1 MSLLILDTDHASL
14 FLKGHTLVC
23 DRIFQTEPDDL
34 AISIITAEEICQGW
48 LSEINKYSQA
58 AQSSRLLL
66 AYSEFEKAL
75 DFFQTIQRV
84 SFDTNAYHQFEIL
97 RHQFRRLGTRDLRIA
112 AIALSINATVITR
125 NAKDFGQ
132 IPTLSIED
140 WSTEIRINND

>member
-14 FLKGHTLVC
+14 FLKGNTLVC
-23 DRIFQTEPDDL
+23 DRLLQTEPNDL

-48 LSEINKYSQA
+48 LSEINKYSQDS
-58 AQSSRLLL
+58 QSSRLLL
-66 AYSEFEKAL
+66 AYSELEKAL

-84 SFDTNAYHQFEIL
+84 SFDTKAYNQFKIL
-97 RHQFRRLGTRDLRIA
+97 RNQFRRLGTRDLRIA

-132 IPTLSIED
+132 IPNLSIED
-140 WSTEIRINND
+140 WTTGKFSSY

>member
-14 FLKGHTLVC
+14 FLKGNTLVC
-23 DRIFQTEPDDL
+23 DRVFHTEPESL

-58 AQSSRLLL
+58 SQSSRLLL
-66 AYSEFEKAL
+66 AYAEFEKSL

-84 SFDTNAYHQFEIL
+84 SFDINAYHQFEIL

-112 AIALSINATVITR
+112 AIALSINATVVTR
-125 NAKDFGQ
+125 NAKDFRQ
-132 IPTLSIED
+132 VPNLSIED
-140 WSTEIRINND
+140 WTTEIRINND

>member
-14 FLKGHTLVC
+14 FLKGNTLVC
-23 DRIFQTEPDDL
+23 DRIFQTEPDNL

-58 AQSSRLLL
+58 SQSSRLLL
-66 AYSEFEKAL
+66 AYSELEKAL
-75 DFFQTIQRV
+75 DFLQTIQRV
-84 SFDTNAYHQFEIL
+84 SFDTNAYAQFAIL
-97 RHQFRRLGTRDLRIA
+97 RQQFRRLGTRDLRIA

-132 IPTLSIED
+132 IPNLSIED
-140 WSTEIRINND
+140 WTTEKSSS

>member
-14 FLKGHTLVC
+14 FLKGNTLVC

-34 AISIITAEEICQGW
+34 AISVITAEEICQGW

-58 AQSSRLLL
+58 NQSSRLLL
-66 AYSEFEKAL
+66 AYSEFEKSL
-75 DFFQTIQRV
+75 DFFQTIQRL
-84 SFDTNAYHQFEIL
+84 SFDTNAYNQFEIL

-112 AIALSINATVITR
+112 AIALSLNATVITR

-132 IPTLSIED
+132 IPNLSIED
-140 WSTEIRINND
+140 WS

>member
-14 FLKGHTLVC
+14 FLKGNTLVC
-23 DRIFQTEPDDL
+23 DRLLQTEPNDL

-48 LSEINKYSQA
+48 LSEINKYSQDS
-58 AQSSRLLL
+58 QSSRLLL

-75 DFFQTIQRV
+75 EFFQTIQRV
-84 SFDTNAYHQFEIL
+84 SFDNKAYNQFKIL
-97 RHQFRRLGTRDLRIA
+97 RSQFRRLGTRDLRIT

-132 IPTLSIED
+132 IPNLSIED
-140 WSTEIRINND
+140 WTTEKSSSY

>member
-1 MSLLILDTDHASL
+1 LSLLILDTDHASL
-14 FLKGHTLVC
+14 FLKGNVLVC
-23 DRIFQTEPDDL
+23 DRVFQTEPNDL

-58 AQSSRLLL
+58 SQSSRLLL

-84 SFDTNAYHQFEIL
+84 SFDTKAYNQFKIL
-97 RHQFRRLGTRDLRIA
+97 RSQFRRLGTRDLRIA

-125 NAKDFGQ
+125 NAKDFKQ
-132 IPTLSIED
+132 IPNLSIED
-140 WSTEIRINND
+140 WTTEKYSSY

>member
-14 FLKGHTLVC
+14 FLKGNTLVC

-34 AISIITAEEICQGW
+34 AISVITAEEICQGW

-58 AQSSRLLL
+58 NQSSLLL
-66 AYSEFEKAL
+66 AYSEFEKSL
-75 DFFQTIQRV
+75 DFFQTIQRL
-84 SFDTNAYHQFEIL
+84 SFDTNAYNQFEIL

-112 AIALSINATVITR
+112 AIALSLNATVITR

-132 IPTLSIED
+132 IQNLSIED
-140 WSTEIRINND
+140 WS

>member
-14 FLKGHTLVC
+14 FLKGNTLVC

-34 AISIITAEEICQGW
+34 AISVITAEEICQGW

-58 AQSSRLLL
+58 NQSSRLLL
-66 AYSEFEKAL
+66 AYSEFEKSL
-75 DFFQTIQRV
+75 DFFQTIQRL
-84 SFDTNAYHQFEIL
+84 SFDTNAYNQFEIL

-112 AIALSINATVITR
+112 AIAVSLNATVITR

-132 IPTLSIED
+132 IPNLSIED
-140 WSTEIRINND
+140 WS

>member
-14 FLKGHTLVC
+14 FLKGNTLVC
-23 DRIFQTEPDDL
+23 DRIFQAEPENL
-34 AISIITAEEICQGW
+34 AISIITAEEICQ

-58 AQSSRLLL
+58 SQSSRLLL

-75 DFFQTIQRV
+75 DFFQTIQRF
-84 SFDTNAYHQFEIL
+84 SFDINAYHQFEIL

-125 NAKDFGQ
+125 NAKDFRQ
-132 IPTLSIED
+132 IPNLSIED
-140 WSTEIRINND
+140 WTTEIRINND

>member
-14 FLKGHTLVC
+14 FLKGNTLVC
-23 DRIFQTEPDDL
+23 DRVFQTEPNDL

-58 AQSSRLLL
+58 SQSSRLLL

-84 SFDTNAYHQFEIL
+84 SFDTKAYNQFKIL
-97 RHQFRRLGTRDLRIA
+97 RSQFRRLGTRDLRIA
-112 AIALSINATVITR
+112 AIALSNNATVITR

-132 IPTLSIED
+132 IPNLSIED
-140 WSTEIRINND
+140 WTTGKSSSY